1 MFCVSDAEAA
11 AIRAAFDQEGEMSAA
26 IELRR
31 LFPSITDNVKARSL
45 AQIVSGRNPLPVMPR
60 PRGVVAT
67 VARIPSRPASATG
80 RL

>member
-11 AIRAAFDQEGEMSAA
+11 AIRTAFDQEGEMVAA

-45 AQIVSGRNPLPVMPR
+45 ARIVAGWRPLPLMPR
-60 PRGVVAT
+60 PLM
-67 VARIPSRPASATG
+67 
-80 RL
+80 RLHQDKGPRKGAA